1 MNKNNFLV
9 ILLLCSLSST
19 GYAMACDQANVLFKA
34 KSTDIIPRW
43 GLQVNVKH
51 KQRVYFHT
59 APKAE
64 CKLKDLFI
72 IRGDSVTA
80 YDLYKDASQEEWVY
94 VIYYSK
100 RQDLDSEIVEGWV
113 QLKDFE
119 YLGSNSPL
127 TQ

>member
-1 MNKNNFLV
+1 MNKNNIITNLFL
-9 ILLLCSLSST
+9 CRLSTT
-19 GYAMACDQANVLFKA
+19 GFAMDCDQANAMSKP

-43 GLQVNVKH
+43 GLQVNIKH

-59 APKAE
+59 APSTE
-64 CKLKDLFI
+64 CKLNDLFI

-80 YDLYKDASQEEWVY
+80 YDLYKDASQQEWVY